1 VNVQHL
7 SVIKQYS
14 SKTRICRTTPD
25 SSFPGSKHIPGHL
38 EPFSLF
44 ACFSPCLP
52 SKEQRSLTLVLIERP
67 GQGESGS
74 LLEELRAFSVAAV
87 LEWSRYYLTSVSG
100 LLFAEWKI

>member
-1 VNVQHL
+1 M
-7 SVIKQYS
+7 
-14 SKTRICRTTPD
+14 
-25 SSFPGSKHIPGHL
+25 
-38 EPFSLF
+38 
-44 ACFSPCLP
+44 
-52 SKEQRSLTLVLIERP
+52 LIERP